1 MSWQDAVPWAAL
13 QYVTGQINYGGRVTD
28 DNDRVLL
35 TQLLT
40 RCYTPAALALG
51 FTPAE
56 GYPLPAADASLE
68 ACISH
73 IKGLPAVDTA
83 HVFSMHLNADTAFQ
97 LQVMHLHAAAFM
109 VIHTVK

>member
-1 MSWQDAVPWAAL
+1 M
-13 QYVTGQINYGGRVTD
+13 TD

-40 RCYTPAALALG
+40 RCYTPAALAPG

-73 IKGLPAVDTA
+73 IQGLPALDTA
-83 HVFSMHLNADTAFQ
+83 HVFSMHPNADTAFQ
-97 LQVMHLHAAAFM
+97 LQVMPFTAPAQLAW
-109 VIHTVK
+109 T